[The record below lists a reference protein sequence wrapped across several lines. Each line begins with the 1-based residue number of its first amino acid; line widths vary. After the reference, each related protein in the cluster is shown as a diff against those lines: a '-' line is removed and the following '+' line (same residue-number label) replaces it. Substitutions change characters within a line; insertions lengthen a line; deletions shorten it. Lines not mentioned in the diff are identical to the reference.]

1 MKAERC
7 QHGDIKGWKADFKA
21 GPRTTMLD
29 NLLKKSDN
37 MAWWNRDDV
46 VVGKETIHVDTLHD
60 VFNNFLGR
68 IAQPMSAIMNDGC

>member
-1 MKAERC
+1 
-7 QHGDIKGWKADFKA
+7 
-21 GPRTTMLD
+21 MLD

-46 VVGKETIHVDTLHD
+46 VVGKETIHVDTLHN

-68 IAQPMSAIMNDGC
+68 IAQPMSAIMNAEW